1 MEKQLKNLQWFDI
14 DSSTSFLITQTMENP
29 NLISISPWQ
38 NGMGHGVT
46 TIDKDTAIRL
56 ANLLLDMAG
65 SGNK

>member
-46 TIDKDTAIRL
+46 TIDKDAAIRL